1 MVFLPDRTSFGN
13 PDADIFNSTVKKDDI
28 LGLQG
33 TDKLP
38 INLGDD
44 FLLGSQSSNI
54 LDSQEIPKIVDD
66 KNNDSLLLSD
76 SSNNIFAL
84 KPETAVDNLAS
95 VDITGLNSPEK
106 IASNA
111 SESVAI
117 DKLTGGTI
125 QASQTNLATPAA
137 PIFESVK
144 PITVVAGDELELP
157 LIATDPNGDRVT
169 FSIDANSA
177 KFPGQLDGSG
187 KLVFKPSPAQVGTYQ
202 FTLVATDGELK
213 TPQTVTLNIIPDP
226 NPKTRLSG
234 IIQNTDKEPLRGVPI
249 ELGNLTTLTGPDGSF
264 YFEFDG
270 AFPSDTIKVRG
281 EKLQGVV
288 AYPFVAEKLP
298 LMLGREAFNGTKND
312 IKRPIYLPGLDLKSN
327 TQTTNA
333 AGDTTVTNNSL
344 GATVE
349 IKSGTLQSQEGG
361 GFTGQLSISQVPTE
375 LTPAALPE
383 NVTPGLVVTI
393 QPAEMQFVTPAPLS
407 LPNTNNLKPGTIT
420 DLWSIN
426 PATGLFDNV
435 GKGKVSDDGQ
445 TIATIEGGIRN
456 SSWHFFAPPEN
467 PNDPSK
473 NPNNEKDSKSCP
485 LPATS
490 EVELHSGAVLETHD
504 LVPYQ
509 SQGASRGLTLQ
520 YDSMR
525 AYPQPIV
532 HFGYDTVP
540 PNPALKL
547 IAQMSVKSKDFEYQ
561 VPGYSGTEF
570 GLKGGENFWSIPAG
584 SPTSGINIDA
594 ALQAD
599 LSFLPSGQYE
609 YDLKTGLR
617 QLTDNRFTGA
627 IATSKDKLVVVNSM
641 NSAFGSGWGI
651 AGLQELTGNE
661 DGSVLLIDGN
671 GTEVLFK
678 PPTAAGEAYIAP
690 AGDFSKLERLSDGTF
705 RRTMTDQ
712 TVYSFNAALKLA
724 SVRDRIGNETRY
736 FYDNT
741 NRLTQVVDPVGLA
754 TTLTYSG
761 TKVSQMTDPAG
772 RVTQMEY
779 DKDGNLIKITDPDGS
794 QRNWEYSSKHLMTAE
809 TDKRGNREQDIYDF
823 AGRVDKAIQ
832 KNGKTIDVTPVQ
844 VQGLYRPEATI
855 DPTKAPPVQTVE
867 AKATTVKAEYV
878 DANGNAIT
886 NILDQRGQVIASSDK
901 IGQLPTVER
910 NDKNLVTKQTDAK
923 GNISEFSYDDRGNLL
938 TAKDNLS
945 QTSKDSQGRVFT
957 YDSKFNRVTSVTDEL
972 GHKVLYDIDPTNG
985 NVQSITQVV
994 GEVGGNDDLVTRFTY
1009 TQQGLVDIITNPLG
1023 SVTDNDYDTQGRL
1036 IRTVFAKGKP
1046 EQAVQQFEYNQAGNL
1061 TASIDENGNRTEYQ
1075 YNAMNQPVLVRDALG
1090 NTTTFNYDKTGNLVT
1105 TQDAKGN
1112 VTQNEYD
1119 KLNRLRK
1126 TVDPNQKESLFTY
1139 DAVGN
1144 AVSIIDPL
1152 GNETKN
1158 VYDARNRIVQT
1169 IDPAKG
1175 NTSFS
1180 YDANNNLTGVNDPV
1194 GNATLFSYDSRDRL
1208 TSEVKDSRYD
1218 LSKWQTLTT
1227 TNPVDKTEFPPNW
1240 QLTGGGKNVNQ
1251 STNATPTFFVS
1262 DFDAINREF
1271 FAQISTDSSADDDWI
1286 GMVFGLKTDASQ
1298 GAGTGTPPQNGKP
1311 DSYYVLTWKQREQ
1324 DIFGKAEEGIK
1335 LLKVTGAAK
1344 VADADIAS
1352 QLRAGQNTANVQVLS
1367 SKVGQGTG
1375 WQDNAQYG
1383 FALNYQ
1389 ANGQIEI
1396 KINDAS
1402 GKEINKI
1409 SVTDRNPL
1417 GAGKVGFYNRSQPN
1431 VSYVGSAKPF
1441 GNSIQYEYDLGDK
1454 LTAKTDRNER
1464 RTEFNYDDLNRL
1476 TAETWVGNDQTIN
1489 YSYDKVG
1496 NLTATK
1502 DKFSSLAFGYDGR
1515 DRVTSVNNAGTP
1527 NAPNVLLNYAYDG
1540 VGNVRFVADNINGG
1554 GVNSYAYD
1562 PLNRVTAI
1570 SQSGNGVKDDKLV
1583 SFGYNQVGQLASINR
1598 YSDVTGKSLVMGTNY
1613 TYDALNRLTS
1623 MTNGNAT
1630 VAPNSYSLSYDDASR
1645 ISQISNQ
1652 DGATN
1657 YSYDKNGQLVAANSN
1672 NSVKPAEAYSYD
1684 ANGNRTA
1691 ANTGVSNR
1699 RNLQYETD
1707 PQNQLRSD
1715 GQFSYAYDNEG
1726 NLIRKTEIA
1735 TGKLQ
1740 EYLWDYRNRLVAVVD
1755 KTAGGQE
1762 TQRVEF
1768 TYDAF
1773 DRRIT
1778 KQVGDKITDFVYDGQ
1793 DVYADFV
1800 DNDGNGGKSPVLDR
1814 RYLHGPGTDQV
1825 LAQEDANGK
1834 VLWDLTD
1841 HLGSV
1846 SDLVDNSGAVQ
1857 NHIIYDSFGNVL
1869 SQSNP
1874 DVSSRYLFTGREF
1887 DRETGLQYNRARY
1900 YDPGTGKFLSE
1911 DPIGFAGGDANLYQY
1926 VYGNPVNFVDSNGQD
1941 PTVSNAGSVTARIV
1955 KTAGALEGTI
1965 APEATAIAL
1974 RGTIARGVENAVGRA
1989 IGRQVLS
1996 LGTGPGAIVLTVI
2009 GAGLLAYDLYKLI
2022 KAYNDLKAA
2031 QNRSGAS
2038 CSLNNNTVTRNS
2050 NTNRSSGNG
2059 QPPIINRPTANGGE
2073 SDSFDQ
2079 NGQNGAINNITN
2091 PYSQSSQRLSQQG
2104 ANTKTMNDI
2113 TQKQKVNDNL
2123 RKRGDTVNDPE

>member
-1 MVFLPDRTSFGN
+1 MVFLPDRTSLSN
-13 PDADIFNSTVKKDDI
+13 SDADIFNSTVKKDDI

-33 TDKLP
+33 ADKLP
-38 INLGDD
+38 KNLGNS
-44 FLLGSQSSNI
+44 FLVGSQSSNI

-76 SSNNIFAL
+76 SSSNIFAR

-95 VDITGLNSPEK
+95 VDITGLNSPQK
-106 IASNA
+106 IASQA
-111 SESVAI
+111 SESVVI
-117 DKLTGGTI
+117 DKLTGGSI
-125 QASQTNLATPAA
+125 AASQINLQTPAA

-144 PITVVAGDELELP
+144 PITVIAGDELELP

-169 FSIDANSA
+169 FSIDANSP
-177 KFPGQLDGSG
+177 KFPGKLEGSG
-187 KLVFKPSPAQVGTYQ
+187 KLVFQPSPAQVGTYK

-213 TPQTVTLNIIPDP
+213 TFQTVTLNIIPDP

-234 IIQNTDKEPLRGVPI
+234 IVQNTDKEPLRGVPI
-249 ELGNLTTLTGPDGSF
+249 ELGNLTTVTGPDGSF
-264 YFEFDG
+264 NFEFNG

-312 IKRPIYLPGLDLKSN
+312 IKRPIYLPQLDLKSN

-333 AGDTTVTNNSL
+333 AGDITVTNNSL
-344 GATVE
+344 GAAVQV
-349 IKSGTLQSQEGG
+349 KAGTLQSQEGG
-361 GFTGQLSISQVPTE
+361 AFTGQLSISQVPTE

-383 NVTPGLVVTI
+383 NLTPGLVVTI
-393 QPAEMQFVTPAPLS
+393 QPAESRFLTPAPLS

-435 GKGKVSDDGQ
+435 GKGKVSDDGK

-561 VPGYSGTEF
+561 VPGYSGNEF

-609 YDLKTGLR
+609 YELKTGLR

-641 NSAFGSGWGI
+641 NSPFGSGWGI

-678 PPTAAGEAYIAP
+678 PPTAAGEAYVAP
-690 AGDFSKLERLSDGTF
+690 AGDFSKLERLSNGTF

-736 FYDNT
+736 LYDNT

-855 DPTKAPPVQTVE
+855 DPTKAPPVQTVD

-886 NILDQRGQVIASSDK
+886 NILDQRGQVIASADK
-901 IGQLPTVER
+901 VGQLPTVER
-910 NDKNLVTKQTDAK
+910 SDKNLVTKQTDAK

-945 QTSKDSQGRVFT
+945 KTSKDSQGRVFT

-972 GHKVLYDIDPTNG
+972 GHKVLYDIDPANG
-985 NVQSITQVV
+985 NVRSITQVV

-1090 NTTTFNYDKTGNLVT
+1090 NTTSFSYDKTGNLVT

-1126 TVDPNQKESLFTY
+1126 TVDPNQKASLFTY

-1144 AVSIIDPL
+1144 VVSIVDPL

-1158 VYDARNRIVQT
+1158 VYDARNRMVQT
-1169 IDPAKG
+1169 IDPNKG
-1175 NTSFS
+1175 NTGFS
-1180 YDANNNLTGVNDPV
+1180 YDANNNLTGVSDPV
-1194 GNATLFSYDSRDRL
+1194 GNGTLFSYDVRDRL

-1271 FAQISTDSSADDDWI
+1271 FAQISTNSSADDDWI
-1286 GMVFGLKTDASQ
+1286 GMVFGLKTEG
-1298 GAGTGTPPQNGKP
+1298 GAGTGVAPQNGQSGAGTGAPPLQGGKP

-1352 QLRAGQNTANVQVLS
+1352 QLRAGQNTANVQVLA

-1383 FALNYQ
+1383 FSLNYQ

-1441 GNSIQYEYDLGDK
+1441 GNSIQYEYDLANN
-1454 LTAKTDRNER
+1454 LAAKTDRNER

-1527 NAPNVLLNYAYDG
+1527 NTPNVLLNYAYDG
-1540 VGNVRFVADNINGG
+1540 VGNVRAVADNINGG
-1554 GVNSYAYD
+1554 GVNLYAYD
-1562 PLNRVTAI
+1562 PLNRMTAI

-1598 YSDVTGKSLVMGTNY
+1598 YADVTGKSLVMGTNY

-1630 VAPNSYSLSYDDASR
+1630 VAPNSYSLSYDDGSR
-1645 ISQISNQ
+1645 INQISNQ

-1657 YSYDKNGQLVAANSN
+1657 YSYDKNGQLVAANSSN
-1672 NSVKPAEAYSYD
+1672 PVKPAEAYAYD
-1684 ANGNRTA
+1684 ANGNRIA

-1740 EYLWDYRNRLVAVVD
+1740 EYQWDYRNRLVAVVD
-1755 KTAGGQE
+1755 KAAGGQE

-1778 KQVGDKITDFVYDGQ
+1778 KKVGDKITDFVYDGQ

-1800 DNDGNGGKSPVLDR
+1800 DNDGNGGTSPVLDR

-1874 DVSSRYLFTGREF
+1874 DASSRYLFTGREF
-1887 DRETGLQYNRARY
+1887 DRETGLQFNRARY

-1911 DPIGFAGGDANLYQY
+1911 DPIGFDGGDANLYGY
-1926 VYGNPVNFVDSNGQD
+1926 VQNSSVNTTD
-1941 PTVSNAGSVTARIV
+1941 PTG
-1955 KTAGALEGTI
+1955 KTALAIPLLALAAVAIVGIRTVVALGEAIKGFSKLGKI
-1965 APEATAIAL
+1965 IGEAIDNATAFESYD
-1974 RGTIARGVENAVGRA
+1974 ENLHDE
-1989 IGRQVLS
+1989 I
-1996 LGTGPGAIVLTVI
+1996 T
-2009 GAGLLAYDLYKLI
+2009 
-2022 KAYNDLKAA
+2022 
-2031 QNRSGAS
+2031 SGAS
-2038 CSLNNNTVTRNS
+2038 CS
-2050 NTNRSSGNG
+2050 SSGPISGGSSTPYQDTASVNAL
-2059 QPPIINRPTANGGE
+2059 PPLDPNEEEKKNNDRNK
-2073 SDSFDQ
+2073 SDSL
-2079 NGQNGAINNITN
+2079 IN
-2091 PYSQSSQRLSQQG
+2091 
-2104 ANTKTMNDI
+2104 
-2113 TQKQKVNDNL
+2113 KQINAKNKDL
-2123 RKRGDTVNDPE
+2123 FERSRKAGELDAADKARRFGWGWGGFL